1 MSRPPDS
8 PTLRLLSQ
16 SVRSRRAHLSA
27 AIVLALLAAASGIIA
42 PLLIARIVGAIGG
55 ERTDLTVL
63 VVELVA
69 CVLAGAFAGGWSS
82 YLLSSVGERAIEDVR
97 TAVVRHAVRLRV
109 PVIRRI
115 GVGEIVSRMGPDAAQ
130 LRAITDTGVTVLPVS
145 AILVAAYLIVMGLL
159 DWVMLTVTVG
169 TFAVAS
175 IAIRAFLV
183 GMRKAAQSQQTALG
197 RLAQSAQ
204 SVFTMIS
211 TVKAYRAED
220 RAVEPLREETAAA
233 AASAI
238 RAARAQAAISPL
250 MGLGQQ
256 VAIIG
261 VLAVGGVRL
270 SSGSLDI
277 ADFIAFLMYL
287 FQLVNP
293 LMTLAQGAGR
303 IQIGKAAAMR
313 VDEVLGA
320 ESEPLDTGPAP
331 MVLRHAPALRF
342 CDVDVTLADK
352 HVLDSVSLEVPRTGV
367 LAVVGPSGA
376 GKSTLLNV
384 IERFAEPSSG
394 RVELLGTALDAWPI
408 TEARR
413 RMALVEQDRTI
424 LNMSIRRNLAL
435 GLRDDPTD
443 EQLLDAL
450 RTVGLEEA
458 VRTLPEGLDAVL
470 GEGVQMSGGEEQRLA
485 IARALLTDAEI
496 LLLDEPSAHMDGVNE
511 TRLVDLLTRL
521 GRERAVVVVTHRP
534 STISAARS
542 IAVMEAGRVVAI
554 GDHETLLA
562 TCPTYQAIAHG
573 QGAADT
579 SAALPQLAGQEV

>member
-1 MSRPPDS
+1 MSRRPES
-8 PTLRLLSQ
+8 PTLRLLSR
-16 SVRSRRAHLSA
+16 SVRSRRAQLSA
-27 AIVLALLAAASGIIA
+27 AVMLALLSAASGVVT
-42 PLLIARIVGAIGG
+42 PLLIARILSGIGG
-55 ERTDLTVL
+55 RHTDLTVPI
-63 VVELVA
+63 VQLVA

-82 YLLSSVGERAIEDVR
+82 YLLSSAGERAIEDVR
-97 TAVVRHAVRLRV
+97 IAVVRHAVRLRV

-145 AILVAAYLIVMGLL
+145 AVMVAAYITVMGLL
-159 DWVMLTVTVG
+159 DWVMLAVTVG

-183 GMRKAAQSQQTALG
+183 GMRKAAQSQQAALG

-220 RAVEPLREETAAA
+220 RAVEPLQEATGAAA
-233 AASAI
+233 TSAI

-256 VAIIG
+256 IAIIG
-261 VLAVGGVRL
+261 VLAVGGIRL
-270 SSGSLDI
+270 SSGAIDI
-277 ADFIAFLMYL
+277 AGFVAFLMYL

-303 IQIGKAAAMR
+303 IQVGRAAATR

-320 ESEPLDTGPAP
+320 EAEPPDAGPAP
-331 MVLRHAPALRF
+331 ALPPQAPALRLRE
-342 CDVDVTLADK
+342 VDVTLADK
-352 HVLDSVSLEVPRTGV
+352 LVLDNVSLEVPRTGV

-384 IERFAEPSSG
+384 VERFTEPSSG
-394 RVELLGTALDAWPI
+394 HVELLGAPLDAWPI
-408 TEARR
+408 GEARR
-413 RMALVEQDRTI
+413 RMALVEQDRTM
-424 LNMSIRRNLAL
+424 LNTSIRRNLTL
-435 GLRDDPTD
+435 GRQDDPTD

-450 RTVGLEEA
+450 RAVGLEET
-458 VRTLPEGLDAVL
+458 VRALPDGLDAVL

-496 LLLDEPSAHMDGVNE
+496 LLLDEPSAHLDGINE
-511 TRLVDLLTRL
+511 MRLVDLLARL

-534 STISAARS
+534 STIAAARS
-542 IAVMEAGRVVAI
+542 VAVMEAGRVVAVD
-554 GDHETLLA
+554 DHETLLA
-562 TCPTYQAIAHG
+562 TCPAYRAVAHD
-573 QGAADT
+573 QGEAVMA
-579 SAALPQLAGQEV
+579 AALS

>member
-1 MSRPPDS
+1 MSRRPES
-8 PTLRLLSQ
+8 PTLRLLSR
-16 SVRSRRAHLSA
+16 SLRSRRAQLSA
-27 AIVLALLAAASGIIA
+27 AITLALLSAASGVVA
-42 PLLIARIVGAIGG
+42 PLLIARIIGVIGAG
-55 ERTDLTVL
+55 RTGL
-63 VVELVA
+63 VVPIIQLVV

-82 YLLSSVGERAIEDVR
+82 YLLSAAGERAIEDVR
-97 TAVVRHAVRLRV
+97 TAVTRHAVRLRV

-145 AILVAAYLIVMGLL
+145 AITVAAYLTVMGLL
-159 DWVMLTVTVG
+159 DWVMLAVTVV

-183 GMRKAAQSQQTALG
+183 GMRKAAQGQQEALG

-220 RAVEPLREETAAA
+220 RATEPLKEEAAA
-233 AASAI
+233 AAAAAI

-256 VAIIG
+256 IAIIG
-261 VLAVGGVRL
+261 VLAVGGIRL
-270 SSGSLDI
+270 SSGALGI
-277 ADFIAFLMYL
+277 AGFIAFLMYL

-303 IQIGKAAAMR
+303 IQIGRAAASR

-320 ESEPLDTGPAP
+320 EVEPPDSGPAP
-331 MVLRHAPALRF
+331 AIPPQAPALRF
-342 CDVDVTLADK
+342 REVNVTLADK
-352 HVLDSVSLEVPRTGV
+352 LVLDDVSLEVPRTGV

-384 IERFAEPSSG
+384 VEQFTEPNSG
-394 RVELLGTALDAWPI
+394 RVELLGAPLDAWPI
-408 TEARR
+408 GEARR
-413 RMALVEQDRTI
+413 RMALVEQDRTM
-424 LNMSIRRNLAL
+424 LNMSIRRNLTL
-435 GLRDDPTD
+435 GRRDDPAD

-450 RTVGLEEA
+450 REVGLDEA
-458 VRTLPEGLDAVL
+458 VRALPDGLDAVL
-470 GEGVQMSGGEEQRLA
+470 GRDVQMSGGEEQRLA
-485 IARALLTDAEI
+485 IARALLTEAEI
-496 LLLDEPSAHMDGVNE
+496 LLLDEPSAHLDGANE
-511 TRLVDLLTRL
+511 LRLVDLLERL
-521 GRERAVVVVTHRP
+521 GRDRAVVVVTHRP
-534 STISAARS
+534 STVAAARS
-542 IAVMEAGRVVAI
+542 VAVMEAGRVVAV

-562 TCPTYQAIAHG
+562 TSPAYRVMAHD
-573 QGAADT
+573 QGEAVMA
-579 SAALPQLAGQEV
+579 AALP